1 MSKTNVQR
9 REELSAPSRVKQRFT
24 LPGLCLCISLLLPC
38 WPSFAEGAETITIYF
53 YSSETNINNFKA
65 LKMEFDRYLS
75 QFGPYQFQPF
85 SERET
90 FEQEIKGKQNCLLV
104 LSSWHYANIYQEYEL
119 RPVLVGARNGKTSQK
134 NLLVNKGAVDLATLK
149 EGRIASASSEHYSK
163 TLLSQMLHDDA
174 LLAHLKILTV
184 PKDIDALMS
193 LGFGMART
201 ALTTDYS
208 LTTLNMLNPVLHKQM
223 KILAES
229 DEALLLIVAIPE
241 ESNEDVRTLL
251 KILQEMPATP
261 NGKKNV
267 RMLGLDDWL
276 PLNPADIVK
285 LEQ

>member
-1 MSKTNVQR
+1 MPNSDICKI
-9 REELSAPSRVKQRFT
+9 EEYSAITVAGRQ
-24 LPGLCLCISLLLPC
+24 LLLAALIAC
-38 WPSFAEGAETITIYF
+38 FFMFSFSLQSRAEGAETITIYF

-75 QFGPYQFQPF
+75 EFGTYQFQPF

-90 FEQEIKGKQNCLLV
+90 FEQEIKEKQNCVLV
-104 LSSWHYANIYQEYEL
+104 LSSWHYTNIYQEYKL
-119 RPVLVGARNGKTSQK
+119 TPVLVGSRNGKTSQK
-134 NLLVNKGAVDLATLK
+134 NLLVNNGKIDLATIN

-163 TLLSQMLHDDA
+163 TLLSQMLHDDT
-174 LLAHLKILTV
+174 LLSQLKILMV

-193 LGFGMART
+193 LGFGMAKA

-208 LTTLNMLNPVLHKQM
+208 LSTLNMLNPALYKQM
-223 KILAES
+223 KVLAES

-241 ESNEDVRTLL
+241 ESNEDVHSLV

-261 NGKKNV
+261 NGKKNM
-267 RMLGLDDWL
+267 RMLGLDDWH
-276 PLNPADIVK
+276 PLNSSDITK